1 MCIRE
6 KKFGDTVFFSLH
18 GRTNAMRSQG
28 EVTET
33 QNVSQN
39 WLTSHSCNSGHV
51 ASPTQR
57 ENNNKTH
64 ALMCK
69 FPGYKTTSVKKCPLT
84 KNCSCCGYSQIIS
97 CCTGVVGTCGLH
109 IRNIQVLFITGK
121 ISFITRTPRN
131 CRCWVSFHFTFK
143 WYIPFTANKDFLC
156 KYNLWRN
163 CNELKTT
170 TTKQIFLIMNE
181 NILFAVWFMFILW
194 NEEVI
199 FALLLPGQFKQYYC
213 LL

>member
-1 MCIRE
+1 MQLKTLLPLFPTDSSDACFLLLFPHGSSWIATQLIRIVGFYWSSKLLMCIKE
-6 KKFGDTVFFSLH
+6 KMFGDSVFFSLH

-33 QNVSQN
+33 LNVSQN

-57 ENNNKTH
+57 ENNNKAH
-64 ALMCK
+64 ALMCT

-97 CCTGVVGTCGLH
+97 CCTGVVGMCGLH
-109 IRNIQVLFITGK
+109 VRNIQVLFITGK
-121 ISFITRTPRN
+121 ISFVTRTPRN

-143 WYIPFTANKDFLC
+143 
-156 KYNLWRN
+156 
-163 CNELKTT
+163 
-170 TTKQIFLIMNE
+170 
-181 NILFAVWFMFILW
+181 
-194 NEEVI
+194 
-199 FALLLPGQFKQYYC
+199 
-213 LL
+213 